1 MAGPV
6 QIDLPH
12 APAVRLRV
20 RHENVY
26 QYDQP
31 ITRSVHT
38 LHLRPTHDRWQS
50 LLHHHLEIVP
60 GGAPIEFEDAFGN
73 WTTQFELTEPY
84 RELRLISESI
94 VELLDLDPF
103 AFTKTRVRPTIPI
116 SWMPSERMMLAPY
129 LTPVELPETQLKEIH
144 DYAQSF
150 VARNQ
155 GDLLETLF
163 EMNLTL
169 FREFAYVP
177 QSTNLETT
185 PFDVLTTKRGVCQDF
200 ANLLICMARLL
211 NLPARYVCGY
221 VAPRGGGGGESRALP
236 GASHAWVQ
244 LYLPETGWKGFD
256 PTNGVLPATDHVRV
270 SVGRHFRDTAPIT
283 GTLYAPA
290 NETLNVSVEVSPVE
304 TT

>member
-1 MAGPV
+1 MPSPV
-6 QIDLPH
+6 QIELPS

-20 RHENVY
+20 RHENIY

-38 LHLRPTHDRWQS
+38 LHLRPVHDRWQT
-50 LLHHHLEIVP
+50 LVEHQLQIVP
-60 GGAPIEFEDAFGN
+60 GGAPVEYEDAFGN

-84 RELRLISESI
+84 RELRLVSESV

-103 AFTKTRVRPTIPI
+103 AFTKTRVRPTIPV

-129 LTPVELPETQLKEIH
+129 LTPVELPATQLKEIL

-150 VARNQ
+150 VARNKY
-155 GDLLETLF
+155 DLLETLF
-163 EMNLTL
+163 DMNLTL

-177 QSTNLETT
+177 LSTHVETT

-200 ANLLICMARLL
+200 ANLFICMARLL

-221 VAPRGGGGGESRALP
+221 IAPRNAGESRAPP

-244 LYLPETGWKGFD
+244 LYVPGAGWKGFD
-256 PTNGVLPATDHVRV
+256 PTNGVLPATEHVRV
-270 SVGRHFRDTAPIT
+270 AVGRHFRDTAPIT

-290 NETLNVSVEVSPVE
+290 NETLQVSVDVTPSE
-304 TT
+304 